1 MVRVGILGFA
11 HGHVM
16 SFGGRWISSPELG
29 VKIVAGWDHDR
40 TRAESSCAALGG
52 AEVMESAEALVARA
66 DIDAVV
72 VASETLYHP
81 ELCELAAKAGKTII
95 CYKPLALT
103 LADADRIVSTV
114 EKYGVPFT
122 VGYQMR
128 IDPQNIK
135 IKELIESGT
144 IGDIYMYRRR
154 HGLAT
159 HTWAGFEK
167 TWHADP
173 KLNRDIFADDSS
185 HPIDML
191 NWLFGVPETVMAELT
206 TMANPKV
213 KNDNGVALFKYKNGL
228 IAEISCYFTCSAAE
242 ITTEVYGSR
251 GTIQQYFGD
260 APSTRLPHGTEGL
273 KYFVEGDTDWRLSG
287 IPSPAGH
294 GERIAAQAGAF
305 ADFLHGCRPPI
316 CSVYEA
322 RDSLKMVLAC
332 YLSSQTGQ
340 RVRIDDPRLY
350 DI

>member
-16 SFGGRWISSPELG
+16 AYGGRWVQTPELG
-29 VKIVAGWDHDR
+29 VKVVAGWDHDR
-40 TRAESSCAALGG
+40 ARAESSCAALGG
-52 AEVMESAEALVARA
+52 ADVMESAEALVARD

-72 VASETLYHP
+72 VSSETLYHP
-81 ELCELAAKAGKTII
+81 ELCELAAAAGKAII

-103 LADADRIVSTV
+103 LADADRIVRAV
-114 EKYGVPFT
+114 EKYNVSFT

-128 IDPQNIK
+128 VDPQNIK
-135 IKELIESGT
+135 IKEFVETGT

-159 HTWAGFEK
+159 HMWAGFEN
-167 TWHADP
+167 TWHADE

-213 KNDNGVALFKYKNGL
+213 KNDNGVALFKYKNGM
-228 IAEISCYFTCSAAE
+228 IAEISAYFACSAAE

-251 GTIQQYFGD
+251 GSVQQYFGD

-273 KYFVEGDTDWRLSG
+273 KYYVEGETDWKDSG
-287 IPSPAGH
+287 IPSPVGH
-294 GERIAAQAGAF
+294 GERIAAQAGPF
-305 ADFLHGCRPPI
+305 AEFLAGKRPPI